1 MRLVFLGE
9 DSFSAV
15 VLNSLIKA
23 NYKIMAVIC
32 PFIDSMAHL
41 RLEKLCEMHSIPFN
55 RIADIN
61 AADSEALIK
70 GYQPDL
76 ITINHFPKLLKKQII
91 DLPKIGCI
99 NLHPSLLPA
108 YRGLS
113 PIQQPII
120 HGETETGVTVH
131 FIDEQMDTGDIII
144 QESVEITPTMYVSDL
159 QRALFKIYETIV
171 VKAIEKITTNNL
183 QLHPQKH
190 LKGSSFGKL
199 RLDDCKINLEGS
211 AQDALNLIRAVSRP
225 YFGARINGHCI
236 WKARMVNAFE
246 LEQLNEHQRTTG
258 IYIDNNKQ
266 VFIKFNDGG
275 LAVESFQEIKP

>member
-15 VLNSLIKA
+15 VLNSLITA
-23 NYKIMAVIC
+23 NYTIVAVIC
-32 PFIDSMAHL
+32 PVNDSNAHL
-41 RLEKLCEMHSIPFN
+41 RLEKLCEKHSIPFH
-55 RIADIN
+55 RIAEIN
-61 AADSEALIK
+61 TPESEDLIK
-70 GYQPDL
+70 GYRPDL

-120 HGETETGVTVH
+120 HGEKETGVTVH

-144 QESVEITPTMYVSDL
+144 QESVEISPTMYVSDL
-159 QRALFKIYETIV
+159 QRALFKIYEKIV

-183 QLHPQKH
+183 QLKSQKH
-190 LKGSSFGKL
+190 LEGSTFGKL
-199 RLDDCKINLEGS
+199 KLDDCKINLEGRTE
-211 AQDALNLIRAVSRP
+211 DALNLIRAVSRP

-236 WKARMVNAFE
+236 WKARMANTLE
-246 LEQLNEHQRTTG
+246 LKQLNERQHTTG
-258 IYIDNNKQ
+258 IYIDKNEQ

-275 LAVESFQEIKP
+275 LVVESFQEIKS